1 MTHQRP
7 IQTTLRHVRKRLAMV
22 SLRHETLLTG
32 LLLAGLATVLIWYE
46 KSLYLSSPIRG
57 IMALGLIDLA
67 LLLGLVVL
75 IRWFG
80 TWRGWWPWVS
90 YVALAQRIGHRV
102 DEHADRLLNAYQLEN
117 RLASED
123 ALPNGDLLAESV
135 RQVSTQLTR
144 MPFQSLMPRR
154 YRPPGRRLA
163 AILAIL
169 ALAWITDLGEM
180 TSAAGRLAHAN
191 QDYPAPTPFIL
202 FSLTGDLEILGGD
215 TARVEFSGFDVVPAE
230 IELIWKDKAGASYAA
245 LLPLDGDRYAYYFE
259 DLRDDITYYA
269 RYRNPSLFAPW
280 ARIIT
285 TTHRISI
292 SDRPILE
299 DLQFTLTPPAYTAEP
314 PETVGGNVSDMAT
327 LRGSRIEFSG
337 RANLPL
343 QDAWLNLG
351 TEQLAVT
358 IDGRR
363 ISGGFSLEKSLAL
376 TFSIVDRR
384 NVRNL
389 NPIRYNLVA
398 LEDFPP
404 ALTVLMPVVD
414 VELDEAMLV
423 PIQFD
428 VTDDYGFSQAAI
440 KYRIRHPD
448 YLTQDDALYQVPLPG
463 LRPDR
468 RSQRVMFAWPLD
480 GFDLMPGDEVHFFIE
495 VQDNNLATGPGLATS
510 NTLVARVPTLAALFA
525 QVNERT
531 EQTASVTEG
540 VLEDFQKVME
550 LLADLDLAVRQDED
564 ISWEQQQ
571 SGKQLLQ
578 NLQEIL
584 QTMETVQDQLQ
595 DLGSKSLENDLF
607 SESIQEKYGE
617 LQDLLQE
624 IMNPELQSAM
634 DNLRKA
640 LESLDPEKLRQALQN
655 LHFQAAEFE
664 AQLDRYL
671 DIFRRA
677 MAEMKMDEVARRLTE
692 LADTEEL
699 LLDQLAALPEGAE
712 REMRDLAGR
721 HRQQQRDL
729 DAARNVMRSATNAIK
744 PYSPEASERLN
755 QMRSSPVMREAEQ
768 TLERASRSLEAGD
781 KDTGLAELTA
791 GAVSLRSL
799 QREVQEIE
807 EQFQSSNIKEMLAR
821 FQVAMNQALA
831 LSRRQEGLAAETA
844 QMRRNSPRVG
854 AMAERQHY
862 LNQGHIRLTEQ
873 LIELS
878 RQSFHI
884 TPDMGRSMGKA
895 RLAMKLAVEKLT
907 GNNPPEAATAQGEGM
922 AALNQLAFD
931 LSKAMARM
939 QQTGS
944 ASGYEEFLA
953 RMGSLSR
960 GQQGLNAQ
968 TLSLQLGQMGAMS
981 QLEMMRRLQ
990 ARQRQLAEVLD
1001 QVLQGY
1007 SGQSGGN
1014 AGGLGQARQEMEDVI
1029 RDFQTRRLTRRTIDR
1044 QQRILNRLLDSQKSL
1059 TEQDFK
1065 DERTGR
1071 TPNQRFTYDGPTDLP
1086 ADLGQ
1091 REDLILQSLEKA
1103 LRAGYSVEYQAM
1115 IRQYF
1120 RQLAARVG
1128 GRAP

>member
-215 TARVEFSGFDVVPAE
+215 TARVAFSGFDVVPAE

-245 LLPLDGDRYAYYFE
+245 LLPLDGDRYAYHFE

-448 YLTQDDALYQVPLPG
+448 YLTQDEALYQVPLPG